1 MKKTLEILKK
11 YKGYLVCI
19 IIIILASLSIF
30 IQNSQKE
37 NPKKV
42 NSNDNDIGVYIV
54 GEINNPGVYYIKKNS
69 RLCDLIDLAGGIT
82 NDADLDSLNM
92 AKLINDGD
100 KLEIPK
106 KKLEQDIEQETKEKS
121 NKININTA
129 TKEELMSLTS
139 IGSSTADKIIKYR
152 EEFEFESIED
162 IMNVSGIGE
171 SKFNN
176 IKDSITVD

>member
-1 MKKTLEILKK
+1 MKKVLEIVKK

-19 IIIILASLSIF
+19 AIIILASLSIF
-30 IQNSQKE
+30 IQNIEKDKSKT
-37 NPKKV
+37 NT
-42 NSNDNDIGVYIV
+42 SNNDIGVYIV
-54 GEINNPGVYYIKKNS
+54 GEVNKPGVYYIKKDS
-69 RLCDLIDLAGGIT
+69 RLCDLIDVAGGVT
-82 NDADLDSLNM
+82 NDADLDVLNM
-92 AKLINDGD
+92 AKLLNDGD
-100 KLEIPK
+100 KVEIPK
-106 KKLEQDIEQETKEKS
+106 KKTEEEIQIEHEEKS
-121 NKININTA
+121 GKVNINSA

-152 EEFEFESIED
+152 QEFEFEKIED

>member
-1 MKKTLEILKK
+1 MKKVLEIVKK

-19 IIIILASLSIF
+19 AIIILASLSIF
-30 IQNSQKE
+30 IQNIEKD
-37 NPKKV
+37 
-42 NSNDNDIGVYIV
+42 NSKTNTSNNDIGVYIV
-54 GEINNPGVYYIKKNS
+54 GEVNNPGVYYIKKNS
-69 RLCDLIDLAGGIT
+69 RLCDLIDVAGGVA
-82 NDADLDSLNM
+82 NDADLDVLNM
-92 AKLINDGD
+92 AKLLNDGD
-100 KLEIPK
+100 KIEIPK
-106 KKLEQDIEQETKEKS
+106 KKTEEKIQIEHEEKS
-121 NKININTA
+121 GKVNINSA

-152 EEFEFESIED
+152 QEFEFKQIED